1 MELNQLRYLQTVAKF
16 GQMTKAAE
24 ELHSYQSSLSKTIA
38 TLEKDVGVQ
47 LFDRLGNRIVLNSV
61 GRAFLDRVNRSMLE
75 LDDAVREAN
84 ASDLGSIH
92 FAVNTSGL
100 CTNFIDR
107 FLRENPRVKLRQS
120 LMDPDQMAAALERG
134 ELDCAVCSTDLSSDR
149 IRWTGLAEDELLLLI
164 SKEHPLADQTA
175 LPLSACA
182 GESFICN
189 NAGFDSRELLLQLC
203 QMAGFSPNIVFD
215 GNEPEL
221 AFQLV
226 AGNHGVM
233 MMSSIVY
240 RWLMDMEI
248 INPPLHFITAVH
260 ITRPICRRLMGI
272 AVLNNHY
279 MSKTTEQFIDG
290 LNAYFSTLA
299 VPPHLPNKG

>member
-1 MELNQLRYLQTVAKF
+1 MELNQLRYLQTVAKY

-24 ELHSYQSSLSKTIA
+24 ELHISQSSLSKTIA
-38 TLEKDVGVQ
+38 TLEKDLGVQ

-61 GRAFLDRVNRSMLE
+61 GRVFLSRIDRLLLG

-84 ASDLGSIH
+84 ASDLGDIH

-107 FLRENPRVKLRQS
+107 FLRENPRVRLRQS
-120 LMDPDQMAAALERG
+120 LMDPEQMAAALERG
-134 ELDCAVCSTDLSSDR
+134 ELDCAVCSTDLSSEH
-149 IRWTGLAEDELLLLI
+149 IRWTGLVEDELLLLI
-164 SKEHPLADQTA
+164 SKQHPLADQDA
-175 LPLSACA
+175 IPLAACA
-182 GESFICN
+182 QESFICN
-189 NAGFDSRELLLQLC
+189 NAGFDSRDLLLRHCRL
-203 QMAGFSPNIVFD
+203 AGFSPNIVFD

-240 RWLMDMEI
+240 HWLMAMEI
-248 INPPLHFITAVH
+248 INPPLHYITAMH
-260 ITRPICRRLMGI
+260 ISRPVCRRPMGI
-272 AVLNNHY
+272 AVLTHHY
-279 MSKTTEQFIDG
+279 MSKTTELFIRG
-290 LNAYFSTLA
+290 LTEYFSTLPA
-299 VPPHLPNKG
+299 GRPLKELG

>member
-24 ELHSYQSSLSKTIA
+24 ELHISQSSLSKTIA

-203 QMAGFSPNIVFD
+203 QM
-215 GNEPEL
+215 
-221 AFQLV
+221 V

-260 ITRPICRRLMGI
+260 ITQPICRRLMGI